1 MQRYLI
7 KRNFPPGA
15 LDGLDKVVKARVN
28 GNNADHGVKWVH
40 SYATRDKTMTFC
52 IYEGPSEQAVRHA
65 AEANGLPV
73 DAIFEV
79 PVTLVP
85 DREDLVQP

>member
-1 MQRYLI
+1 MPRYLV

-28 GNNADHGVKWVH
+28 GNNAGHDVRWVH

-52 IYEGPSEQAVRHA
+52 IYEGPSEQAVRDA

-79 PVTLVP
+79 PVTLLP
-85 DREDLVQP
+85 DREDLVEP

>member
-1 MQRYLI
+1 MQRYLV

-28 GNNADHGVKWVH
+28 GNNAGHDVRWVH
-40 SYATRDKTMTFC
+40 SYATRDKTMTSC
-52 IYEGPSEQAVRHA
+52 IYEGPSEQAVRDA

-79 PVTLVP
+79 PVTLLP
-85 DREDLVQP
+85 DREDLVEP